1 MFVSF
6 DSMGGSSRVWIYQID
21 KKLSP
26 PQKDILSDTLYAFT
40 ESWQVHGQPLKTSF
54 AIFYDQ
60 FVVLAADENFNAAS
74 GCSIDGSVRVLKELG
89 KELELDFFNRNLAAF
104 KKDDSILLIALT
116 DLRKKN
122 AEGVWNEQ
130 TLFFNNLAP
139 SVESL
144 RNNWI
149 VPAGNTWLKRYLST
163 EEKVAS

>member
-6 DSMGGSSRVWIYQID
+6 ESMEGSSRVWIYQVD
-21 KKLSP
+21 KKISP
-26 PQKDILSDTLYAFT
+26 AQKDVLSNALHAFT

-60 FVVLAADENFNAAS
+60 FVVLAADEDFNAAS

-89 KELELDFFNRNLAAF
+89 KDLELDFFNRNLAAF
-104 KKDDSILLIALT
+104 KKDDGVELIAFA
-116 DLRKKN
+116 DLKKKN

-149 VPAGNTWLKRYLST
+149 VPAGNTWLKRYLSA
-163 EEKVAS
+163 EKVAS

>member
-1 MFVSF
+1 MSLE
-6 DSMGGSSRVWIYQID
+6 SMAGNSRVWIYQSD
-21 KKLSP
+21 KKITPS
-26 PQKDILSDTLYAFT
+26 QKEILSNALYTFT

-60 FVVLAADENFNAAS
+60 FIVLAADEDFNAAS

-89 KELELDFFNRNLAAF
+89 KELDLDFFNRSQAAF
-104 KKDDSILLIALT
+104 KNDDAVILVPLA

-139 SVESL
+139 SVDSL
-144 RNNWI
+144 RNGWI
-149 VPAGNTWLKRYLST
+149 VPAGNTWLKRYLSSA
-163 EEKVAS
+163 EKVAS

>member
-1 MFVSF
+1 MFVPF
-6 DSMGGSSRVWIYQID
+6 ESMGGSSRAWIYQVD
-21 KKLSP
+21 KKLTPS
-26 PQKDILSDTLYAFT
+26 QKDILSNALYTFT

-54 AIFYDQ
+54 TIVYDQ
-60 FVVLAADENFNAAS
+60 FVVLAADEDFNAAS

-89 KELELDFFNRNLAAF
+89 NELELDFFNRNLAAF
-104 KKDDSILLIALT
+104 KKDDAIVLIPLA
-116 DLRKKN
+116 DLKKKN

-149 VPAGNTWLKRYLST
+149 VPAGNTWLKRYLPT
-163 EEKVAS
+163 EKVTS

>member
-6 DSMGGSSRVWIYQID
+6 ESMKGSSRVWIYQID

-26 PQKDILSDTLYAFT
+26 PQKDILSNTLRAFT
-40 ESWQVHGQPLKTSF
+40 DSWQVHGQPLKTSF

-60 FVVLAADENFNAAS
+60 FVVLAADEDFNTAS

-89 KELELDFFNRNLAAF
+89 KKLDVDFFNRNLAAF
-104 KKDDSILLIALT
+104 KKDDGVVLIALA
-116 DLRKKN
+116 DLKKKN
-122 AEGVWNEQ
+122 AEGIWDEQ
-130 TLFFNNLAP
+130 TLFFDNLAP

-149 VPAGNTWLKRYLST
+149 VPAGNTWLKRYLSK
-163 EEKVAS
+163 EKLLR